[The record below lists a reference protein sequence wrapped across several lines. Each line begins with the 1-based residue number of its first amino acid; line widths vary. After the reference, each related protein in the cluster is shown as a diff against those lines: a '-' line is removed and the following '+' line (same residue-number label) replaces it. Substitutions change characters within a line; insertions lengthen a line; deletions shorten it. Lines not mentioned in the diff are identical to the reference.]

1 MGLAVPLFLI
11 AMWVRTPALPRTAGV
26 KTENGGERID
36 AAESAIRGL
45 ERSLSETRQRLDER
59 AANALNAPADQQAAF
74 DFLSKRSPQRDGES
88 VILFDHGRPLAWS
101 GVMRAD
107 VDSLTAPISV
117 TFNPFYITLNVA
129 RSNGARRA
137 VASIVLQ
144 AAPPA
149 DRLTQSVED
158 RLAPR
163 THSRRQKV
171 FGRGRSCSCRTVR
184 QFCAPCRIWRQRRR
198 LGFDGRRCSAPEA
211 LSRSSSW

>member
-1 MGLAVPLFLI
+1 
-11 AMWVRTPALPRTAGV
+11 
-26 KTENGGERID
+26 
-36 AAESAIRGL
+36 
-45 ERSLSETRQRLDER
+45 
-59 AANALNAPADQQAAF
+59 
-74 DFLSKRSPQRDGES
+74 
-88 VILFDHGRPLAWS
+88 HGRPLAWS

-158 RLAPR
+158 RLAPAQGVASYSFAPPESVR
-163 THSRRQKV
+163 AGPVVLVSDRAPVLRAMPHLATAEEIGFRRASMLRARGTIALVIGIPFASNIVRGIGQPPWGITAGLWLSWEIPLFLFLFAV
-171 FGRGRSCSCRTVR
+171 LVASYWMIRMAFGR
-184 QFCAPCRIWRQRRR
+184 A
-198 LGFDGRRCSAPEA
+198 GFVTFRAAVIIGSVSAAIA
-211 LSRSSSW
+211 LIGLWST

>member
-1 MGLAVPLFLI
+1 M
-11 AMWVRTPALPRTAGV
+11 
-26 KTENGGERID
+26 
-36 AAESAIRGL
+36 
-45 ERSLSETRQRLDER
+45 DER

-88 VILFDHGRPLAWS
+88 VILLDHDRPLAWS

-158 RLAPR
+158 RLAP
-163 THSRRQKV
+163 
-171 FGRGRSCSCRTVR
+171 
-184 QFCAPCRIWRQRRR
+184 A
-198 LGFDGRRCSAPEA
+198 
-211 LSRSSSW
+211 